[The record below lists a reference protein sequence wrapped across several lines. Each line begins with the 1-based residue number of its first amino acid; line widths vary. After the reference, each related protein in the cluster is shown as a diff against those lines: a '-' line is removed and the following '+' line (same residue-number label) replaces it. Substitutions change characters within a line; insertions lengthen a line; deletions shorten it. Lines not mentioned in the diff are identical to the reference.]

1 MDSYVKSVGI
11 TKKFKTCKSL
21 HTLRFH
27 ILVRRFLDR
36 SLFFIKIITEYA
48 LGIHLGYAIGWLIGL
63 CIGHTYVKHCEPVY
77 LEDLSR
83 LSYWR
88 LAPNIFAKN
97 GAMIGI
103 AAGVIAIAIINSRS
117 LNQRITSLYNSGC
130 TNPNNIARRLGKSAA
145 KIEKKMNKLIKKGR
159 ILSE

>member
-1 MDSYVKSVGI
+1 MDSYVKSVGV
-11 TKKFKTCKSL
+11 TKKFKACKFLLPISF
-21 HTLRFH
+21 R
-27 ILVRRFLDR
+27 ISVGRFLDR
-36 SLFFIKIITEYA
+36 LLFFVKIFAEYA
-48 LGIHLGYAIGWLIGL
+48 LGIHIGYAIGWLIGL
-63 CIGHTYVKHCEPVY
+63 WIGHTYVKHFEPVY

-103 AAGVIAIAIINSRS
+103 AAGAIAIAILNSKS
-117 LNQRITSLYNSGC
+117 LNRRITSLYESGC
-130 TNPNNIARRLGKSAA
+130 TNPNNIARRLGKSVG
-145 KIEKKMNKLIKKGR
+145 KIERKMNKLIKKGK